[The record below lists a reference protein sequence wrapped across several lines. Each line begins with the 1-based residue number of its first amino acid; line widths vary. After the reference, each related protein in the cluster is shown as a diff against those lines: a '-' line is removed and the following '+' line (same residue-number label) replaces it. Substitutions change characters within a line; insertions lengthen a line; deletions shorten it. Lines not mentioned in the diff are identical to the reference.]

1 MPQVTDKTWR
11 DDISGLRGLA
21 FLLVLFYHLD
31 SSILPSGFLGVDLF
45 FVISGFLITDAMR
58 QEMIQERS
66 FSITNFIARRAKRLL
81 PAAAFVAAAIVILNR
96 WLLEPTRHAGAISDA
111 LKAVTFRTNIEFYE
125 RAENYFYSSSQE
137 SIFRH
142 YWSLSLE
149 EQYYILFP
157 LVAYI
162 GWRVRGVLGLKI
174 ALTLIFIGSL
184 AASFYVGD
192 DAGFYLMPFRAWQMA
207 AGGLVAFLL
216 SSRRSV
222 NKAAQT
228 GAFFSL
234 LVLVATCFTTL
245 TDRNIERI
253 LITVSSCALIYGMT
267 HASLLGRALS
277 LLKQVGERS
286 YSLYLWHWPFILYA
300 KNTNKWGQDRLLL
313 RLAIAVLATFI
324 AAEITYRFVESLR
337 WKPLFSKPSR
347 AIALGVA
354 SSVAA
359 IAFFLPQEG
368 ALRPQGAVTQSGITD
383 TKMRPQVD
391 TGPIAGPIN
400 GAEPDDYV
408 CAGYTTDTGCIMGD
422 EDSTTRLLLF
432 GDTAL
437 WSSALA
443 DLVKENRWHLEIQPG
458 VPERMDIEPRNPT
471 LVFYALPKAV
481 TGNVGEVN
489 KISELLSTFS
499 VPSMFLAHPSLGQG
513 PNCLKTAAT
522 YEECT
527 SPLPDYSAF
536 SNIINTKKKPLVF
549 VDTTAWLC
557 ETTCPSVV
565 QGVVLA
571 DKEGGLSLEAPA
583 IFKPFLYDLVEPYAV
598 EALPTL
604 KQAAEQKTLPNKL
617 VDSLEE
623 TITQNPKYPVCA
635 GGALLDDECLKYVDP
650 DLPLIVLIGDS
661 HASQWSDV
669 ITQIARTRS
678 HQLLMFP
685 SCMARMQDD
694 LLLSGTP
701 QCEGM
706 EDRLVTILKTLTP
719 EVVVTSSKLYTPV
732 SIFDSLSEVKYW
744 AKSQRDFIELLSPH
758 TKSWLVIGDTPELD
772 LHVPD
777 CLSQNKD
784 NIARCGRTRKQAT
797 PSLFQAA
804 EKYLVEDL
812 ARIQNQKIVYVDPTQ
827 WLCDEWCAPAR
838 GGLILYRDNNHI
850 SLSTSFTYTTKIRAA
865 LDPLLGH

>member
-1 MPQVTDKTWR
+1 VADKTWR

-31 SSILPSGFLGVDLF
+31 SSVLQSGFLGVDLF
-45 FVISGFLITDAMR
+45 FVISGFLITGAMR
-58 QEMIQERS
+58 QEMIQDES
-66 FSITNFIARRAKRLL
+66 FSIANFIARRAKRLL
-81 PAAAFVAAAIVILNR
+81 PTAAFVAVVIVILNR
-96 WLLEPTRHAGAISDA
+96 WLLEPTRRAGAIADA

-125 RAENYFYSSSQE
+125 RAENYFYVSSQE

-157 LVAYI
+157 IVAYVA
-162 GWRVRGVLGLKI
+162 WRARGVLGLKI
-174 ALTLIFIGSL
+174 ALALIFVGSL

-207 AGGLVAFLL
+207 AGGLVALLL
-216 SSRRSV
+216 SRRPSV
-222 NKAAQT
+222 SKIAQT
-228 GAFFSL
+228 GAYLSL
-234 LVLVATCFTTL
+234 LVLIATCLTTL
-245 TDRNIERI
+245 TDRNIERV
-253 LITVSSCALIYGMT
+253 LVTVSSCALIYGMT
-267 HASLLGRALS
+267 HVSLLGKSLS
-277 LLKQVGERS
+277 VLKQVGERS
-286 YSLYLWHWPFILYA
+286 FSLYLWHWPFILYA
-300 KNTNKWGQDRLLL
+300 KNTNKWGQDGLLL

-324 AAEITYRFVESLR
+324 ASEITYRFIESLR

-359 IAFFLPQEG
+359 IAFFLPQAG
-368 ALRPQGAVTQSGITD
+368 SPGPQDAVAQPGVTDTTARPQI
-383 TKMRPQVD
+383 D
-391 TGPIAGPIN
+391 TGPIVQPIS

-408 CAGYTTDTGCIMGD
+408 CAGYTTDTGCIVGD
-422 EDSTTRLLLF
+422 EDSATRVLLY
-432 GDTAL
+432 GDTAP
-437 WSSALA
+437 WSSVVA
-443 DLVKENRWHLEIQPG
+443 DLAKEKSWHLEIQPG
-458 VPERMDIEPRNPT
+458 SPERMDIEPRNPT
-471 LVFYALPKAV
+471 LVIYALPKTV
-481 TGNVGEVN
+481 TGNIGELN

-499 VPSMFLAHPSLGQG
+499 VPSMFLTHPSLGQG
-513 PNCLKTAAT
+513 PNCLKTATT
-522 YEECT
+522 YEECA

-536 SNIINTKKKPLVF
+536 SNVISAKKQPLSF
-549 VDTTAWLC
+549 VDATAWFC

-571 DKEGGLSLEAPA
+571 DKEGGLSLEAQA
-583 IFKPFLYDLVEPYAV
+583 IFKPFIYDLVEPYVV
-598 EALPTL
+598 EVLPTL
-604 KQAAEQKTLPNKL
+604 KQAAVQKTLPNRL
-617 VDSLEE
+617 VDSYEE
-623 TITQNPKYPVCA
+623 TIKQNPKYPVCA
-635 GGALLDDECLKYVDP
+635 GGALLDDECLKYVNP

-669 ITQIARTRS
+669 IAQIARTRS
-678 HQLLMFP
+678 YQLLMFP
-685 SCMARMQDD
+685 SCMARMQDE
-694 LLLSGTP
+694 LLFNGTP
-701 QCEGM
+701 QCRGM
-706 EDRLVTILKTLTP
+706 EERLVTILKTLTP

-732 SIFDSLSEVKYW
+732 SIFDSVADVQYW

-784 NIARCGRTRKQAT
+784 NITRCGRTRKQAT
-797 PSLFQAA
+797 PRLFQAA
-804 EKYLVEDL
+804 EKYLVEDI
-812 ARIQNQKIVYVDPTQ
+812 ARIQGQNIVYVDPTQ

-865 LDPLLGH
+865 LDPLLGY

>member
-31 SSILPSGFLGVDLF
+31 SSVLQSGFLGVDLF
-45 FVISGFLITDAMR
+45 FVISGFLITGAVR
-58 QEMIQERS
+58 QEMVQDES

-81 PAAAFVAAAIVILNR
+81 PTAAFVAVVIVALNR
-96 WLLEPTRHAGAISDA
+96 WLLEPTRQAGAVADA

-125 RAENYFYSSSQE
+125 RAENYFYTSSQE

-157 LVAYI
+157 IVAYI
-162 GWRVRGVLGLKI
+162 GWKARGVLGLKI
-174 ALTLIFIGSL
+174 ALALIFVGSL
-184 AASFYVGD
+184 ASSFLVGD

-207 AGGLVAFLL
+207 TGGLVALLL
-216 SSRRSV
+216 SSRPSV
-222 NKAAQT
+222 SKTAQT
-228 GAFFSL
+228 GAYLSL
-234 LVLVATCFTTL
+234 LVLIATCFTTL
-245 TDRNIERI
+245 TDRNIERV
-253 LITVSSCALIYGMT
+253 LVTVSSCALIYGMT
-267 HASLLGRALS
+267 HASLLGKSLS
-277 LLKQVGERS
+277 ILKQLGERS

-300 KNTNKWGQDRLLL
+300 KNTNKWGQDGLVI

-324 AAEITYRFVESLR
+324 AAEITYRFIESLR

-359 IAFFLPQEG
+359 LAFLLPQAG
-368 ALRPQGAVTQSGITD
+368 SPRTQDAVAQPGVTD
-383 TKMRPQVD
+383 TKARPQID
-391 TGPIAGPIN
+391 TGPIVQPIS

-408 CAGYTTDTGCIMGD
+408 CAGYTTDTGCIVGD
-422 EDSTTRLLLF
+422 EDSATRVLLY
-432 GDTAL
+432 GDTAP
-437 WSSALA
+437 WSSVMA
-443 DLVKENRWHLEIQPG
+443 DLAKEKSWHLEIQQG
-458 VPERMDIEPRNPT
+458 SPERMDVEPRNPT
-471 LVFYALPKAV
+471 LVLYALPKTV
-481 TGNVGEVN
+481 TGNTGEIN

-499 VPSMFLAHPSLGQG
+499 VPSMFLTHPALGQG
-513 PNCLKTAAT
+513 PNCLKTATT
-522 YEECT
+522 YEECA

-536 SNIINTKKKPLVF
+536 SNVISAKKKPLSF
-549 VDTTAWLC
+549 VNTTAWFC
-557 ETTCPSVV
+557 EATCPSVV

-571 DKEGGLSLEAPA
+571 DKEGGLSLEAQA
-583 IFKPFLYDLVEPYAV
+583 IFKPFIYDLVEPYVV

-604 KQAAEQKTLPNKL
+604 AQAAVQKTLPNRL
-617 VDSLEE
+617 VDSYEE
-623 TITQNPKYPVCA
+623 TIKQNPKYPVCA

-669 ITQIARTRS
+669 IAQIARTRKY
-678 HQLLMFP
+678 QLLMFP

-694 LLLSGTP
+694 LLLNGTP
-701 QCEGM
+701 QCKGM

-732 SIFDSLSEVKYW
+732 SIFDSIADVQYW
-744 AKSQRDFIELLSPH
+744 AESQREFIELLSPH

-784 NIARCGRTRKQAT
+784 NITRCGRTRKQST

-804 EKYLVEDL
+804 EKYLVEDI
-812 ARIQNQKIVYVDPTQ
+812 ARIQSQKIVYVDPTQ
-827 WLCDEWCAPAR
+827 WLCNEWCAPAR